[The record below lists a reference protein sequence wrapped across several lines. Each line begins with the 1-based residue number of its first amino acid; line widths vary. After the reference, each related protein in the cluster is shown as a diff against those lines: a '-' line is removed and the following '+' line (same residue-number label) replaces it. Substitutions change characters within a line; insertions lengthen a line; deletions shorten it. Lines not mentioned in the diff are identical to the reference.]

1 MLVCYKVHLVILSHN
16 KESQNTPSARLQSD
30 IELWRT
36 DLSNADNKLKVA
48 QLTTV
53 SHIAKHLQHQEAFL
67 LPNVSAY
74 LLDSYCGT
82 GCWRVASN
90 EVPHYCHFAV
100 TWMSST
106 IVTRVKRMMER
117 KKMTLKIQKMENGMI
132 IHRTVSKVTL
142 SAKL

>member
-1 MLVCYKVHLVILSHN
+1 MLVCYKVHLVILSHI

-53 SHIAKHLQHQEAFL
+53 SHVAKHLQHQEAFL

-74 LLDSYCGT
+74 LLDSYCLT
-82 GCWRVASN
+82 R
-90 EVPHYCHFAV
+90 YLV
-100 TWMSST
+100 TVTSSRLD
-106 IVTRVKRMMER
+106 VLNNSDQSEEDDGME
-117 KKMTLKIQKMENGMI
+117 ENNTEDTEDGEWDDYSSDSEQSD
-132 IHRTVSKVTL
+132 TEC
-142 SAKL
+142 

>member
-1 MLVCYKVHLVILSHN
+1 MSVLVCYKVHLVILSHI

-53 SHIAKHLQHQEAFL
+53 SHIAKDLQYQEAFSFPMCL
-67 LPNVSAY
+67 LIFLIHIVG
-74 LLDSYCGT
+74 LE
-82 GCWRVASN
+82 N
-90 EVPHYCHFAV
+90 EVPRYCHFAV
-100 TWMSST
+100 AWMSST
-106 IVTRVKRMMER
+106 IVSRVKRMMEW
-117 KKMTLKIQKMENGMI
+117 KKMTLNIQKMENGMI
-132 IHRTVSKVTL
+132 IYRTVNKVTL

>member
-1 MLVCYKVHLVILSHN
+1 MHLVILSHI

-53 SHIAKHLQHQEAFL
+53 SHVAKHLQHQEVFL

-74 LLDSYCGT
+74 LLDSYCGAGEWPLT
-82 GCWRVASN
+82 G
-90 EVPHYCHFAV
+90 YLV
-100 TWMSST
+100 TVTSSRLD
-106 IVTRVKRMMER
+106 VLNNSDQSEEDDGMEEDNTEDTEDGEWDDDSSDSEQSDTER
-117 KKMTLKIQKMENGMI
+117 
-132 IHRTVSKVTL
+132 
-142 SAKL
+142 